1 MQEVIDREG
10 GINPVSM
17 HRCLTQAIE
26 TTEAAF
32 NEDPNAEYVRQGLR
46 DPEHIGHMASDTQM
60 TSDEVYLHLPE
71 VDMWDSTSK
80 DLYVAL
86 DEGCNTT
93 CNSETWALGFF
104 IDEMPTLET
113 VSP

>member
-46 DPEHIGHMASDTQM
+46 DPEHTVLGTW
-60 TSDEVYLHLPE
+60 HLTPR
-71 VDMWDSTSK
+71 
-80 DLYVAL
+80 
-86 DEGCNTT
+86 
-93 CNSETWALGFF
+93 
-104 IDEMPTLET
+104 
-113 VSP
+113 